1 MSDWDDDFADLP
13 PRKPERTPRSPRAT
27 APTVPRPDRWRRR
40 ALLAAAAAA
49 IVLLLASPWWG
60 RRVLSEL
67 SFFRMRKVE
76 IEGLRYLPPA
86 DVAARMKVDTSQSI
100 WVDLGPV
107 AERIR
112 AHPQVADVRLRR
124 KLPGTLVARVT
135 EHLPVAMVPARTG
148 FSIVDARG
156 VVLPMDPSRTAVNL
170 PVVAQRDTAL
180 LRLLAGIRAA
190 HPALFDRISQAR
202 RSGDEVRIELATYT
216 ILAMADVTVQRL
228 ADILPVERDLA
239 NRQLRAAELDLR
251 YREQV
256 IARLP

>member
-1 MSDWDDDFADLP
+1 VSDWDDPGATSS
-13 PRKPERTPRSPRAT
+13 RAGRSPGAHRSGA
-27 APTVPRPDRWRRR
+27 AHPARWRRLGR
-40 ALLAAAAAA
+40 AAGTLVALALLAT
-49 IVLLLASPWWG
+49 SPWWG
-60 RRVLSEL
+60 RTVLSRM
-67 SFFRMRKVE
+67 SFFQLRKVE
-76 IEGLRYLPPA
+76 IEGLRYLSPA

-100 WVDLGPV
+100 WIDLDPV
-107 AERIR
+107 AARVR

-124 KLPGTLVARVT
+124 RLPGTLVARVT
-135 EHLPVAMVPARTG
+135 EHLPVAMVASRTG
-148 FSIVDARG
+148 FSVVDARG
-156 VVLPMDPSRTAVNL
+156 VILPMDPTETAVNL
-170 PVVAQRDTAL
+170 PVVAQRDTVL

-190 HPALFDRISQAR
+190 NPALFDRISQAR
-202 RSGDEVRIELATYT
+202 RSGDEVRLELATLT